1 VVDEVKM
8 NWFRK
13 LFGLCQ
19 HQWDIHQKIDVYGML
34 NEYGQETKIPIRFDY
49 ILRCKHCGDMKKF
62 KGK

>member
-1 VVDEVKM
+1 M

-19 HQWDIHQKIDVYGML
+19 HQWDIHQKINVYGL
-34 NEYGQETKIPIRFDY
+34 EDNGKETSSPIRFDY

-62 KGK
+62 KG

>member
-1 VVDEVKM
+1 M

-19 HQWDIHQKIDVYGML
+19 HQWDIHQKIDVYG
-34 NEYGQETKIPIRFDY
+34 YDYDDFKKETSMPIRFDY

-62 KGK
+62 KG